1 MMATLPD
8 NRLKLRPMDVAD
20 LNAVHAMS
28 QAEQWPHRKEDIAAM
43 LLLGTGRVA
52 EIGGEVIGSA
62 MWWNWGDTVATLGMV
77 IVTRPYRG
85 GGIGRLLLESAL
97 EEIGDRSI
105 MSIAS
110 DSGVP
115 LLRKLGFRGVSEI
128 RQHQGA
134 AFTAPL
140 IPLDEGER
148 IRPMGANDLAPV
160 TALTQAVT
168 GLERPSVMEML
179 LEKGHGIV
187 LDREG
192 EMTGFA
198 IFRRFGRG
206 YVIGP
211 VVAPDI
217 KRAKA
222 LVSQWLGARSG
233 EFIRLDL
240 LGDCGLHDW
249 LEELGLV
256 RINHFVTMVRG
267 DEPLPT
273 LPGQSFAIVS
283 QALF

>member
-8 NRLKLRPMDVAD
+8 NRLKLRPMEEAD
-20 LNAVHAMS
+20 SAAVHALS
-28 QAEQWPHRKEDIAAM
+28 QAEQWPHRKQDIAGM
-43 LLLGTGRVA
+43 LALGNGRIA

-62 MWWNWGDTVATLGMV
+62 MWWNWGDGVTTLGMV
-77 IVTRPYRG
+77 IVSRSFRG
-85 GGIGRLLLESAL
+85 GGIGRLLLESVL
-97 EEIGDRSI
+97 EEIGDRST
-105 MSIAS
+105 MTIAS
-110 DSGVP
+110 DSGLP

-134 AFTAPL
+134 AFAAPL
-140 IPLDEGER
+140 IPLAEGER
-148 IRPMGANDLAPV
+148 IRPMGSNDLAAV

-168 GLERPSVMEML
+168 GLERPSVMAML

-217 KRAKA
+217 TRAKA
-222 LVSQWLGARSG
+222 LIAQWLGARSG

-267 DEPLPT
+267 EEPQPA